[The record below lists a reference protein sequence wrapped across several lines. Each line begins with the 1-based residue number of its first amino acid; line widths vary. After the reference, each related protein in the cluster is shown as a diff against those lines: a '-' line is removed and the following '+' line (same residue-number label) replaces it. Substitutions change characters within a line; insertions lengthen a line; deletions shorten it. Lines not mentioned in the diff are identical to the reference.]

1 MPLFEYDCLSC
12 GHQFEYLTRAGQTPS
27 CPSCESDELRKR
39 LSAFAVGANG
49 GTGFSANESIGPC
62 VSGGDP
68 RGPGSCSMN

>member
-27 CPSCESDELRKR
+27 CPACESDELRKR
-39 LSAFAVGANG
+39 LSAFAVGA
-49 GTGFSANESIGPC
+49 GFSAKESIGSC
-62 VSGGDP
+62 GSCGDP